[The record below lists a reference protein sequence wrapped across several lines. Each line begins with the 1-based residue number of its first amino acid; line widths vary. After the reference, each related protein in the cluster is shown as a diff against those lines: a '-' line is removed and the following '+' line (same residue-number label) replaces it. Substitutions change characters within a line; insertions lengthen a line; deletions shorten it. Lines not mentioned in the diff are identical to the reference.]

1 LENCKGAKNMEF
13 QSKIDKY
20 FLVFISIVILIVI
33 SAFLIPMFL
42 DHSRTSLDTILGSS
56 LCILIIGFILWSSF
70 SIKYV
75 FLKECLYVK
84 AGLFRSR
91 IPYETIT
98 KVSPTSEILTGYR
111 LLSSKDGLE
120 IFYTTGMLG
129 SVKISPK
136 NIESF
141 IEEIKKHCPNARVI
155 R

>member
-1 LENCKGAKNMEF
+1 MEF

-20 FLVFISIVILIVI
+20 FLVFISIIIMIVI
-33 SAFLIPMFL
+33 SVFLIPMFF
-42 DHSRTSLDTILGSS
+42 DHSRKSLDTMIGLS
-56 LCILIIGFILWSSF
+56 LCILTVGFIFWCSF

-98 KVSPTSEILTGYR
+98 KVSPTSEVLTGYR
-111 LLSSKDGLE
+111 ILSSKEGLE
-120 IFYTTGMLG
+120 IFYTTGTLG

-136 NIESF
+136 NVESF
-141 IEEIKKHCPNARVI
+141 IEEIKKHCPNAIVI
-155 R
+155 G

>member
-1 LENCKGAKNMEF
+1 MEF

-20 FLVFISIVILIVI
+20 FFVIISIVIMLISSV
-33 SAFLIPMFL
+33 FLIPLFL
-42 DHSRTSLDTILGSS
+42 DHSRTSLDAIIVIS
-56 LCILIIGFILWSSF
+56 LCILTVGFIFWCSF

-98 KVSPTSEILTGYR
+98 KVSPTSEVLTGYR
-111 LLSSKDGLE
+111 ILSSKEGLE
-120 IFYTTGMLG
+120 IFYTTGTLG

-136 NIESF
+136 NVESF
-141 IEEIKKHCPNARVI
+141 IEEIKKHCPNAIVI
-155 R
+155 G

>member
-1 LENCKGAKNMEF
+1 MQF

-20 FLVFISIVILIVI
+20 FLIFISIVILIVI

-42 DHSRTSLDTILGSS
+42 DDSRSSLDTVIGLS
-56 LCILIIGFILWSSF
+56 LCILIIGFILWCSF

-75 FLKECLYVK
+75 FLKECIFVK

-91 IPYETIT
+91 IPYETII

-111 LLSSKDGLE
+111 LLSSKEGIE
-120 IFYTTGMLG
+120 IFYTTGILG

-136 NIESF
+136 NVESF